1 MIELK
6 NIDLRSVTKE
16 EQSEKVKEEITELMI
31 AIKFGTDDEVIE
43 ETLDTV
49 QSLLGLILKR
59 RNITAYEVMEQYPN
73 HLEKLKFRP
82 R

>member
-6 NIDLRSVTKE
+6 NIDLSSVTNE
-16 EQSEKVKEEITELMI
+16 EQSEKVVEELNELMT
-31 AIKFGTDDEVIE
+31 AIETGTDDEVIE
-43 ETLDTV
+43 ETLDTF

-59 RNITAYEVMEQYPN
+59 RNITAYEVMESYPK

>member
-6 NIDLRSVTKE
+6 NIDLSSVTNE
-16 EQSEKVKEEITELMI
+16 EQSDKVIEELNELMT
-31 AIKFGTDDEVIE
+31 AIKTGTDDEVVE
-43 ETLDTV
+43 ETLDTF

-59 RNITAYEVMEQYPN
+59 RNITAYEVMESYPK

>member
-6 NIDLRSVTKE
+6 NIDLSSVTNE
-16 EQSEKVKEEITELMI
+16 EQSDKVIEELNELMT
-31 AIKFGTDDEVIE
+31 AIKTGTDDEVVE
-43 ETLDTV
+43 ETLDTF

-59 RNITAYEVMEQYPN
+59 RNITAYEVMESYPK
-73 HLEKLKFRP
+73 HLKKIKNRP